1 MQRLIQHLQSRG
13 LRCRHL
19 WLRYPFFFSL
29 PLLAYARWRRYS
41 WYEVTN
47 GVRYGYWDFG
57 QSPLMRR
64 IFPWVYLLDAM
75 LAAAIHVY
83 LPLWLGAT
91 TVCERFALDMLV
103 DVIVALKNPTFHR
116 SPPGAWFSRLLP
128 ECSRVMILDLDA
140 ETIRKRRRDLE
151 FDRRLEARLEAYRR
165 LASDE
170 SIPLASSAGP
180 MEEVAANILTVIE
193 GKNG

>member
-1 MQRLIQHLQSRG
+1 
-13 LRCRHL
+13 
-19 WLRYPFFFSL
+19 
-29 PLLAYARWRRYS
+29 
-41 WYEVTN
+41 
-47 GVRYGYWDFG
+47 
-57 QSPLMRR
+57 MRR